1 MPPSCAAWCTHS
13 TPTWPV
19 RPYAKLPQAST
30 TPFGASERVS
40 SSDCP
45 AEPWP
50 LSCSPTKSG
59 GCPNFRL
66 DFRYQHRRPFES
78 ATPTRT
84 IRGLG
89 RLRVGLTGPRA
100 TSSPLTRTAHAPS
113 RSASSCGCSIRP
125 LPRRRLST
133 TSEAGRSL
141 VTHLRIRNASSG
153 RGLGVQRRANE
164 PAHVRPDTPVPT
176 SSTRSAARTDQP
188 RPTRRPR
195 RQVVGCGSPPTS
207 TRATLRGF
215 DLVVQQVE
223 SSHHS
228 TVARRRRHH
237 KLSQS
242 VF

>member
-141 VTHLRIRNASSG
+141 VTHLRIRNASLTYPGPLTRPRSPRSFNG
-153 RGLGVQRRANE
+153 HCSAIAMSRPTHQLA
-164 PAHVRPDTPVPT
+164 PAHLRTRCATPKE
-176 SSTRSAARTDQP
+176 A
-188 RPTRRPR
+188 
-195 RQVVGCGSPPTS
+195 
-207 TRATLRGF
+207 
-215 DLVVQQVE
+215 
-223 SSHHS
+223 
-228 TVARRRRHH
+228 ARRRELDSTERRGVSH
-237 KLSQS
+237 KGSDVARS
-242 VF
+242 S